1 MQTGPNALFDSINDS
16 SIVLFHKLFNTT
28 VENVGAADSKFNSD
42 PIQCALTAS
51 THGVRLATEIC
62 FVEIRYGR

>member
-1 MQTGPNALFDSINDS
+1 M
-16 SIVLFHKLFNTT
+16 VLFHKLFNTT
-28 VENVGAADSKFNSD
+28 VENVGAADSKSNSD

-51 THGVRLATEIC
+51 IHGVRLATEIC